1 MPWGYIR
8 EMPIT
13 REQYDELD
21 KRITKDPE
29 GLLLHTA
36 AQTSGG
42 MLIIDVWD
50 SKEANDRFERETLFP
65 ALEQHAGFAAE
76 QAPAHNEFDVHKL
89 RGRAAGA

>member
-1 MPWGYIR
+1 MPWGYVR
-8 EMPIT
+8 EMPIS

-21 KRITKDPE
+21 RKITEDPE

-36 AQTSGG
+36 AQTEGG

-65 ALEQHAGFAAE
+65 ALQQHVGFAAE
-76 QAPAHNEFDVHKL
+76 QAPPHNEFDVHKL

>member
-1 MPWGYIR
+1 MPWGYVR
-8 EMPIT
+8 EMPIS

-21 KRITKDPE
+21 RQITEDPE

-36 AQTSGG
+36 AQTDGG

-65 ALEQHAGFAAE
+65 ALQQHAEFAAE
-76 QAPAHNEFDVHKL
+76 EAPAHNEFDVHKL
-89 RGRAAGA
+89 RGRAARA